1 MDFRFVWAKNFNPKI
16 KRMLKNAQNYVD
28 TQCVE
33 KMTPFVPVAP
43 ARFRNSGKLRNSVK
57 IKKAGTITYT
67 APHSRYVYYA
77 TTNHKNGG
85 NTNAKRM
92 WFEVM
97 KTKYRNE
104 ILRGLSEI
112 TKGNCK

>member
-1 MDFRFVWAKNFNPKI
+1 MDFRFIWAKNFNPKV

-67 APHSRYVYYA
+67 APAV
-77 TTNHKNGG
+77 
-85 NTNAKRM
+85 
-92 WFEVM
+92 
-97 KTKYRNE
+97 TKMHIFKE
-104 ILRGLSEI
+104 MF
-112 TKGNCK
+112 CKSIFFKDCTGIIDIKKFRSYFFVP